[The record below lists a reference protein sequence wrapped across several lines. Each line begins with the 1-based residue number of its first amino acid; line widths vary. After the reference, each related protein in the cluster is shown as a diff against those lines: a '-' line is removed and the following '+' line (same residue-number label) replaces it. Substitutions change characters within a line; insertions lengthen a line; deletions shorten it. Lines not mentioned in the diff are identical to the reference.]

1 MNLTVALL
9 YLHKTKFLVTSNME
23 ELKEYKVTRVTT
35 EAEVTYVMA
44 NSKEEAEANIEKFAD
59 GIEWT
64 QLNSESTFNFEGV
77 A

>member
-1 MNLTVALL
+1 
-9 YLHKTKFLVTSNME
+9 ME

>member
-1 MNLTVALL
+1 M
-9 YLHKTKFLVTSNME
+9 S
-23 ELKEYKVTRVTT
+23 ELKEFRVTRITK

-44 NSKEEAEANIEKFAD
+44 DSLEEAEANIEKFAD

-77 A
+77 K

>member
-1 MNLTVALL
+1 MLIINMELN
-9 YLHKTKFLVTSNME
+9 NME

-44 NSKEEAEANIEKFAD
+44 NSKEEAEANIKKFAD